1 MELLIITGMSGAGKS
16 QVANVFEDI
25 GYYCVDNIP
34 PKLIPSIVDIANA
47 GNSGIEKLAIITD
60 IRGGFLFKDVSSV
73 LDGLTNTGVDYKI
86 LFLDASDE
94 VLVRRYKE
102 LRRPHPLAENSTIS
116 KALSVERNLLS
127 DLRQRA
133 DYVVDTSLTS
143 VIQLREN
150 IKSTFLGDIK
160 GAMKVQCMSFGFKYG
175 AASEADLVFDV
186 RCLPNPYYIDTLK
199 DKTGL
204 DREVYDYVLS
214 FGESKEF
221 AKKIT
226 ELLDFSAGLYCKE
239 GKSILTVAFGC
250 TGGKHRS
257 VTFAEYVADY
267 FRKKGYETIINHRDI
282 NR

>member
-1 MELLIITGMSGAGKS
+1 MSGAGKS

-73 LDGLTNTGVDYKI
+73 LDGLTNAGVDYKI

-102 LRRPHPLAENSTIS
+102 LRRPHPLAENSTIL

-186 RCLPNPYYIDTLK
+186 RCLTNPYYIETLK

-221 AKKIT
+221 SKKIT

>member
-73 LDGLTNTGVDYKI
+73 LDGLTNAGVDYKI
-86 LFLDASDE
+86 LFLDANDE

-102 LRRPHPLAENSTIS
+102 LRRPHPLAENSTIL

-186 RCLPNPYYIDTLK
+186 RCLPNPYYIETLK

-221 AKKIT
+221 SKKIT